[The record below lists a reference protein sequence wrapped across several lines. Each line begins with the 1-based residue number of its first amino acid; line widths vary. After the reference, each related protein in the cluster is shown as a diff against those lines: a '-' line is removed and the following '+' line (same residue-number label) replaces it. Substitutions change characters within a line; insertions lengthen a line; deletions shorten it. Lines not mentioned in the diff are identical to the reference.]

1 MVRSTARHANA
12 QAVRGARRDRAS
24 ARAAPASTPRR
35 SAAFVFRAVSTTA
48 SYLPDARVALLGL
61 VPSESTQPA
70 AEQQQRE
77 AADRHQGQIRARERE
92 RALLLGRRQARAGH
106 SAGALVHLRLDRRN
120 DAVARRLL
128 VPLDD
133 RVLQGAAQVGL
144 RVVPVQPSVV
154 LVVLVDLLRCRREC
168 PRHPDDGRTRQSGNC
183 CENPSPT
190 HLPLPSM
197 YRSLASYND
206 SSAAIGTPP
215 HFSVLL
221 PSSDSCRLPKLPPWE
236 PPVSSLDVG

>member
-1 MVRSTARHANA
+1 MPRPCEAPGATALPRGPRPPRLHA
-12 QAVRGARRDRAS
+12 ARR
-24 ARAAPASTPRR
+24 R
-35 SAAFVFRAVSTTA
+35 SSSERFR
-48 SYLPDARVALLGL
+48 
-61 VPSESTQPA
+61 
-70 AEQQQRE
+70 
-77 AADRHQGQIRARERE
+77 RER
-92 RALLLGRRQARAGH
+92 
-106 SAGALVHLRLDRRN
+106 
-120 DAVARRLL
+120 
-128 VPLDD
+128 
-133 RVLQGAAQVGL
+133 
-144 RVVPVQPSVV
+144 
-154 LVVLVDLLRCRREC
+154 
-168 PRHPDDGRTRQSGNC
+168 PRPPDDGRTRQSGNC